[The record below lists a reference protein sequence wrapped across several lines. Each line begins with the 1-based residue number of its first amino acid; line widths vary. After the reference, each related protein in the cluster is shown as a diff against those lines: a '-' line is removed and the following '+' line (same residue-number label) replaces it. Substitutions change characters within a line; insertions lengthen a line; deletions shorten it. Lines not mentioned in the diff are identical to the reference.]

1 MTCTIKAERGKQKKY
16 YLHRFIWECYNGII
30 PPGLKIDHKNDI
42 RDDNR
47 LCNLQL
53 VTPSENCKKAAKNR
67 NFCFVE
73 NKRAVVAIN
82 LSTRERHY
90 FPSFYRAGKELGI
103 NRARVHGVCEG
114 LRRRTR
120 SNFDNYWYRFEYLDC
135 IINYFRE

>member
-1 MTCTIKAERGKQKKY
+1 MTCTIRAEGGKQKKY

-30 PPGLKIDHKNDI
+30 PPGLEIDHKNDI

-67 NFCFVE
+67 DFSFVK

-82 LSTRERHY
+82 LSTCERHY
-90 FPSFYRAGKELGI
+90 FPSLYRAGKELGI
-103 NRARVHGVCEG
+103 NRARVRGVCQ
-114 LRRRTR
+114 RDHYSTR
-120 SNFDNYWYRFEYLDC
+120 
-135 IINYFRE
+135 